1 MKIHDSNNNLLAM
14 IIKNDD
20 ILEGKNFETNN
31 EDSFQI
37 ASFSL
42 KEGTKIE
49 RHYHPQQERVIMS
62 TSEVLVMLDGEMTVD
77 IYDNNQNFIQ
87 SEKIYKGDTLA
98 LLSGGHGLK
107 LTENSKF
114 IEVKQGPYNPETDKI
129 RF

>member
-1 MKIHDSNNNLLAM
+1 
-14 IIKNDD
+14 
-20 ILEGKNFETNN
+20 
-31 EDSFQI
+31 
-37 ASFSL
+37 
-42 KEGTKIE
+42 
-49 RHYHPQQERVIMS
+49 
-62 TSEVLVMLDGEMTVD
+62 MLDGEMTVD

-107 LTENSKF
+107 LTDNSKF